1 MSTLSIGCDI
11 AKDSFGVTV
20 WLDDGKWLGTFPNA
34 TKGYKKL
41 QRQIAQ
47 LNPDKQPQLLV
58 VEPTGGYELPLVD
71 FARRQGWQVALP
83 NPKQVRDWAKGVGYR
98 AKNDPQDSL
107 MLAQYGVERN
117 PEPQD
122 PLPEEI
128 EALEALSKRRQDLL
142 KMRQAESNRLKQLKR
157 RPRPSRAAI
166 DSIERI
172 LQLLDDE
179 LKQVEKAIDSH
190 VKNVQF
196 IDDLK
201 KRLLEVPGIGK
212 QTVADIIVLLYRWE
226 VRTKRKGGYK
236 SLTAF
241 VGLDSKTNDSGKSS
255 KYAPISKQG
264 AARFRCSLYMA
275 ALGGVRGNNKLRH
288 SYQAMVGRG
297 KAKKVALVAAS
308 RKILV
313 WAWALFTT
321 GESFDASKHPLP
333 QSVA

>member
-1 MSTLSIGCDI
+1 MMP
-11 AKDSFGVTV
+11 A
-20 WLDDGKWLGTFPNA
+20 
-34 TKGYKKL
+34 GYAQL
-41 QRQIAQ
+41 RQCIAQ
-47 LNPDKQPQLLV
+47 VNSDNQPELLV
-58 VEPTGGYELPLVD
+58 VEPTGGYELSLVSY
-71 FARRQGWQVALP
+71 ARMQGWQVAVP
-83 NPKQVRDWAKGVGYR
+83 NPKQLRDWAKGVGYR

-107 MLAQYGVERN
+107 MLAQYGAERN

-122 PLPEEI
+122 PLPEAI

-157 RPRPSRAAI
+157 RPRPSSAAI

-172 LQLLDDE
+172 LQLLNDE

-190 VKNVQF
+190 VKNTQF
-196 IDDLK
+196 INELK
-201 KRLLEVPGIGK
+201 KRLLGVPGIGK
-212 QTVADIIVLLYRWE
+212 QTVVDIIVLLHRWE

-241 VGLDSKTNDSGKSS
+241 AGLDPKTNDSGKSS

-275 ALGGVRGNNKLRH
+275 ALGGVRGKNKLRY
-288 SYQAMVGRG
+288 SYQLMVGRG

-321 GESFDASKHPLP
+321 GESFDASQHPFP
-333 QSVA
+333 QIVA